1 MKFIGIIPAR
11 FNSTRFPGKPLAIV
25 KGETMIRRVYQQAL
39 KCNEL
44 HEVIVATDDQRI
56 FDHVNEFGK
65 AVMTSSNHPTGSDRC
80 LEAFTLINENN
91 TYPGNSVIINIQ
103 GDEPFIQPQQISLL
117 IQAFDSPGTQI
128 ATLVKA
134 IESNEELF
142 NENVVKAVINNQGN
156 AMYFS
161 RQPIPFLRSMP
172 PDQWVSNARYYK
184 HIGLYAYTA
193 DVLKQLSSLPGGH
206 YEIAE
211 SLEQLRWLESGFSIR
226 VMQTALQSHAV
237 DTPQDLIK
245 INAIS

>member
-117 IQAFDSPGTQI
+117 IQAFDSPATQI

-134 IESNEELF
+134 IETNEELF
-142 NENVVKAVINNQGN
+142 NENVVKAVINTQGN